1 MTGENVKDLRLMLDM
16 VSKDFQRLSDDMKAL
31 SDYLRP
37 LQVELML
44 EEGEDEQRKT

>member
-1 MTGENVKDLRLMLDM
+1 MKWENVKDLRLMVDM

-37 LQVELML
+37 LQMELML
-44 EEGEDEQRKT
+44 KEGEDEQRET

>member
-16 VSKDFQRLSDDMKAL
+16 VSKDFKRLSDDIKVL
-31 SDYLRP
+31 GDYLKP

-44 EEGEDEQRKT
+44 KEGEDEKTEV